1 MFAFR
6 WFYLVLRWF
15 YYVVRVSLFR
25 IFIFAFFRLCR
36 PYFRLFVSPFSY
48 FILFIF
54 PSSSTISSPIP
65 RCVLW
70 FYFLFS
76 RLRQPHFRPFHVA
89 FYSCFLYICKRLFP
103 ITPRVYFQLFILS
116 AGFEWQKNT
125 TCAWF
130 SCTHCFC
137 TGNFIASIRIC
148 WGWFY
153 YCCNPLPYSCFCVLL
168 VLLCSLFFVCWF
180 LYFFLFNRLI
190 FYIF

>member
-1 MFAFR
+1 M
-6 WFYLVLRWF
+6 RWF
-15 YYVVRVSLFR
+15 YYVGRVFTIPNFYFCLLDFFYFVFVDRIFVSLLVRLVISFYL
-25 IFIFAFFRLCR
+25 FFRLR
-36 PYFRLFVSPFSY
+36 QPYLRLFHVAFCD
-48 FILFIF
+48 FISF
-54 PSSSTISSPIP
+54 
-65 RCVLW
+65 
-70 FYFLFS
+70 FS

-168 VLLCSLFFVCWF
+168 VLLCSLFFVWF
-180 LYFFLFNRLI
+180 FIYFFIKSHVFFLFFKI
-190 FYIF
+190 T